1 MQFSTDLIGE
11 STLKQ
16 NEKLSILCAL
26 LFINFEQ
33 KKPSELIV
41 VVITNS
47 VELNVF
53 SSLTDLYKTKKI
65 HT

>member
-1 MQFSTDLIGE
+1 LIGE

-16 NEKLSILCAL
+16 NKKLSILCSL

-33 KKPSELIV
+33 KKPSELIA

-53 SSLTDLYKTKKI
+53 SSLTESL
-65 HT
+65 

>member
-1 MQFSTDLIGE
+1 LIGE

-16 NEKLSILCAL
+16 NKKLSILCAL

-33 KKPSELIV
+33 KKPSESIA

-53 SSLTDLYKTKKI
+53 SS
-65 HT
+65 